1 MAKEALMEAIAM
13 GADRCIF
20 ITDPVFAGA
29 DTLATSYTLARAIEL
44 KCSDFDLILCGS
56 ATSDSETAQV
66 GPQLAEEL
74 NIPVVAYVSHF
85 AWWGGSLRLKRLSDS
100 FLETLE
106 MDIPGLIT
114 VTTQSFKPRHIPIGG
129 LIDAYDAA
137 DIQVIDAASL
147 GSHQHKIGQ
156 RGSATKILKVYA
168 ASAKKQ
174 NAVMTGSPRKIVEEL
189 FANFEDFIGGAAS
202 KDLKPSKKK

>member
-1 MAKEALMEAIAM
+1 MAKEALMEAVAM
-13 GADRCIF
+13 GADRCML
-20 ITDPVFAGA
+20 ITDPAFAGA
-29 DTLATSYTLARAIEL
+29 DTLATSYTLARLIEL
-44 KCSDFDLILCGS
+44 KCRDFDLILCGS

-106 MDIPGLIT
+106 MDTPGLIT
-114 VTTQSFKPRHIPIGG
+114 VTIQSFKPRYVPVGG
-129 LIDAYDAA
+129 VIDAYNAA
-137 DIQVIDAASL
+137 DIQIIDAACL
-147 GSHQHKIGQ
+147 DSHRDKIGQ
-156 RGSATKILKVYA
+156 RGSATKILRVYS

-174 NAVMTGSPRKIVEEL
+174 NVVMTGSPRKIVEEL

-202 KDLKPSKKK
+202 KDLKPGKKK